1 MPNLAYTILSAIGLG
16 SLGYFIIRIIFYLQM
31 PKRNGKECSDT
42 STCLTTLLMMII
54 GLCTWP
60 ITLVWGLLD
69 TLTMNKARDV
79 MEQSIRAEAHET
91 WSPFSES
98 NKKMREQAQQESY
111 IEGYNDGYS
120 ECLKEHNII
129 E

>member
-1 MPNLAYTILSAIGLG
+1 MPVTAVL
-16 SLGYFIIRIIFYLQM
+16 
-31 PKRNGKECSDT
+31 
-42 STCLTTLLMMII
+42 
-54 GLCTWP
+54 
-60 ITLVWGLLD
+60 GLLD
-69 TLTMNKARDV
+69 YFAMNKSRDV
-79 MEQSIRAEAHET
+79 MEQSIQKEAHET

-120 ECLKEHNII
+120 ACLKEHNII